1 MEKTIVQF
9 ILDNIFLFVPIG
21 SAGIAVTALLLFW
34 PQKKPSVETD
44 EIPFD
49 TISFFRI
56 HINFYILIYLLI
68 WIVIILIGLFSDY
81 MLATLLGAVI
91 ALIPL
96 ILIRFIGY
104 LSIKS
109 KRL

>member
-9 ILDNIFLFVPIG
+9 ILDNIFLFAPIG

-34 PQKKPSVETD
+34 PQKKSSIVTN
-44 EIPFD
+44 EIPSD
-49 TISFFRI
+49 SIRFFRI

-68 WIVIILIGLFSDY
+68 WIVIIIIGLFSDY
-81 MLATLLGAVI
+81 FLPTLLGAII
-91 ALIPL
+91 ASIPL

-104 LSIKS
+104 ISIKS
-109 KRL
+109 KER

>member
-9 ILDNIFLFVPIG
+9 ILDNLFLFVPIG
-21 SAGIAVTALLLFW
+21 SAGVAVTVLLLFW
-34 PQKKPSVETD
+34 PQKEPGVKTT
-44 EIPFD
+44 EIVSD

-56 HINFYILIYLLI
+56 RINFYILIYLLI

-81 MLATLLGAVI
+81 FLPTLLGAII
-91 ALIPL
+91 ASIPL

-104 LSIKS
+104 ITIKS
-109 KRL
+109 KER